1 MFKKF
6 SIKPSNY
13 FSLFLIS
20 LVTFIFLI
28 FEITYIF
35 INKSL
40 DQNKYFFYNLILIC
54 LGYVIF
60 EIFYRESL
68 KKKLIYNYFFNILFN
83 YYFIIIISSLF
94 LILIAYYFYLPSDTL
109 DLTNAIFS
117 SLLFLSNYFHAFRYA
132 FNLGDFK
139 EFAPLYNLSFLSLV
153 LQLLLISP
161 ILFFVKKY
169 KNIFYFL
176 ISFIFIISCKI
187 YLSSFEVINLTK
199 ISFHTN
205 FWLIIYGFFINVFIA
220 KIKNSKINYLNE
232 KFVNIF
238 LLFFVLITL
247 FFIIFYKWSIIS
259 INFYLLFFSFY
270 LFYCYQKSSYL
281 KFYIYKSFFLKN
293 IYNIILF
300 YIIFFPVF
308 ISFENFYGERLD
320 LVKLFFLSLLIS
332 LFIITIISIFYKKI
346 LKLNISKKINLMFLS
361 NLFIILILILINFI
375 DGFRNNSIIQGVQ
388 LDNRLLF
395 RDFKSDIK
403 KFPVEKFPKSNK
415 EKILIVG
422 NSGGRN
428 LYNIINSHKENISN
442 IHLSILDSEIR
453 CLINYIENTDCII
466 DFKKVAKMNTL
477 YGIKDDRDTNIYNF
491 LNANTII
498 LSSRWTLGDIKSIQS
513 ILKNKEIKNKKI
525 IIASNFIEFNLS
537 KPWITL
543 IDEKI
548 FDNNDLDLN
557 QNKIHIIKKNYF
569 EKINEKRLLD
579 NIKLKNLSKQYNLK
593 YLNLDKLYCDFNLK
607 LCEFFTP
614 NKKKLFFDGY
624 HLTRLGFQY
633 MGKKINYLNL
643 FKN

>member
-13 FSLFLIS
+13 FPVYLIG
-20 LVTFIFLI
+20 LVTFIFLL

-35 INKSL
+35 NNKSL
-40 DQNKYFFYNLILIC
+40 DQNKYFFYNLVLIC
-54 LGYVIF
+54 LGYIIF
-60 EIFYRESL
+60 EIFYRENL
-68 KKKLIYNYFFNILFN
+68 KKNSIYNYFFNILFN
-83 YYFIIIISSLF
+83 YYFIIILSSLF
-94 LILIAYYFYLPSDTL
+94 LILIAYYFYLPSDII

-117 SLLFLSNYFHAFRYA
+117 SLLLLSNYFHAYRYA

-153 LQLLLISP
+153 FQFLLISP
-161 ILFFVKKY
+161 IIFFFKKY
-169 KNIFYFL
+169 KKIFYFL

-187 YLSSFEVINLTK
+187 YLSSFEVSNLIK

-205 FWLIIYGFFINVFIA
+205 FWLIIYGFFINVFLK

-238 LLFFVLITL
+238 LIFLVLLTIFFT
-247 FFIIFYKWSIIS
+247 IFYKLSIIF
-259 INFYLLFFSFY
+259 INYYLLFFSFY
-270 LFYCYQKSSYL
+270 LFYCYQKSSYI
-281 KFYIYKSFFLKN
+281 KFHIHKSFFLKN
-293 IYNIILF
+293 FYNIILF
-300 YIIFFPVF
+300 YIVFFPVF
-308 ISFENFYGERLD
+308 ISFENFHGESLD
-320 LVKLFFLSLLIS
+320 IVKLFFLSLLVS
-332 LFIITIISIFYKKI
+332 LFIIIIIYILYKKI
-346 LKLNISKKINLMFLS
+346 LKLSIFKKINLIFLS
-361 NLFIILILILINFI
+361 NLFIILILILINFT
-375 DGFRNNSIIQGVQ
+375 DGFRKNSIINGLQ

-403 KFPVEKFPKSNK
+403 KFPVEKFPESDK

-428 LYNIINSHKENISN
+428 LYNIINSQKENNSN
-442 IHLSILDSEIR
+442 MHLSILDSEIR

-466 DFKKVAKMNTL
+466 DLKKVPKMNTL

-491 LNANTII
+491 LNADTII
-498 LSSRWTLGDIKSIQS
+498 LSSRWTSWDMKSIPN
-513 ILKNKEIKNKKI
+513 ILKNKEIKNKKL

-548 FDNNDLDLN
+548 FDNNNLDLN
-557 QNKIHIIKKNYF
+557 QNKIQTIKKNYF
-569 EKINEKRLLD
+569 KKINKKRQSD
-579 NIKLKNLSKQYNLK
+579 NIKLKNLSNKYNLK
-593 YLNLDKLYCDFNLK
+593 YLNLDELYCDFNLK

-614 NKKKLFFDGY
+614 NKNKLFFDDY
-624 HLTRLGFQY
+624 HLTRLGFKY
-633 MGKKINYLNL
+633 IGEKFNYLNL